1 VSNLNFV
8 SGQITPNAVIT
19 PISNDGKVCFKVY
32 GKADLIA
39 DVNGYFAPAAGFT
52 TVTPSRI
59 MDTRNGTGGV
69 TVGKVGNG
77 INDAGAVL
85 EFSVLGKG
93 GLPGS
98 AASIGAVSLN
108 VTAANTTVGNE
119 GGWVAVFPCGTTP
132 GVSNL
137 NFVSG
142 QITPNAVIT
151 PISNDGKVC
160 FKVYGKADL
169 IADVN
174 GYFTASTPI

>member
-1 VSNLNFV
+1 
-8 SGQITPNAVIT
+8 
-19 PISNDGKVCFKVY
+19 
-32 GKADLIA
+32 
-39 DVNGYFAPAAGFT
+39 
-52 TVTPSRI
+52 
-59 MDTRNGTGGV
+59 
-69 TVGKVGNG
+69 
-77 INDAGAVL
+77 
-85 EFSVLGKG
+85 
-93 GLPGS
+93 
-98 AASIGAVSLN
+98 VSLN

-151 PISNDGKVC
+151 PISSDGKVC

-169 IADVN
+169 IADIN